1 MTDGSPSPDTTRERI
16 IAAAEQLF
24 RDIGFQKTTV
34 ADIAR
39 TLSMSPANVYR
50 FFASKKDINEAVAER
65 MTGRKRNRIEAVAK
79 EPGTARERMRR
90 LLTEMHVMMAEFA
103 DADAKIQ
110 EMVAVAIA
118 ESWSVIHNHI
128 RDLDTI
134 IANVVREGIAEGE
147 FSEVDPE
154 VAGPCVRAAM
164 TRFCH
169 PSVLVMCRD
178 IPQPT
183 LDEQIDFILA
193 ALGAGR
199 QGAPRRAGETAR
211 AS

>member
-1 MTDGSPSPDTTRERI
+1 MTDGSPSPDTRERI
-16 IAAAEQLF
+16 IAAAEELF

-50 FFASKKDINEAVAER
+50 FFASKQDINEAVDRR
-65 MTGRKRNRIEAVAK
+65 MTGRKRARLEAIAS
-79 EPGTARERMRR
+79 EPGSARARMRR
-90 LLTEMHVMMAEFA
+90 MLAEMHIMMAEFA

-118 ESWSVIHNHI
+118 ESWRVIHDHI
-128 RDLDTI
+128 RDIDTI
-134 IANVVREGIAEGE
+134 ITRLVREGLEAGE
-147 FSEVDPE
+147 FRGVDPE

-183 LDEQIDFILA
+183 LDELIDFILA
-193 ALGAGR
+193 ALGAER
-199 QGAPRRAGETAR
+199 QEASHPACETVR